1 MSSEKTMMLIT
12 SDWNKKPSFRMIPVS
27 TECPYNEVIFDPE
40 TKTLAIVSKEKKDS
54 FQMLPKLDVNGDL
67 NFLKRVPTSGRKVAE
82 ERKMIET
89 YYEYYISVESE
100 MKEFIYH
107 FGRNA
112 VSFDFKAFFE
122 AV

>member
-1 MSSEKTMMLIT
+1 MMLIT